1 MSEPE
6 NLNTLQKNFKEFKD
20 SKITAITH
28 ATATTKTLEVKK
40 CVSIADGHP
49 LGTVNIDD
57 LSIINED
64 YLVTSSPSWKN
75 LALKDKQTIFFNI
88 ADQLEAHRDKII
100 YFLIH
105 EAGKTYKDAIDEI
118 REAVDFLRYYAVQA
132 EKISQVRQSLPG
144 PTGETN
150 DLFYE
155 PKGVFVCIS
164 PWNFP
169 VAIFIGQIAAALITG
184 NSVLAKPSE
193 HTPLLGEIVADIF
206 YDLSLI
212 HI

>member
-1 MSEPE
+1 MRRLLENGANSSFVIIYLITVALLPNPNQKVIAAINNLQHKKIVSPHNLFPQRKNSAGFDLSEPE
-6 NLNTLQKNFKEFKD
+6 NLNTLQQNFKEFKD
-20 SKITAITH
+20 STITAITH

-64 YLVTSSPSWKN
+64 YLVTPSPSWKN
-75 LALKDKQTIFFNI
+75 LALQDKQTIFFNI

-118 REAVDFLRYYAVQA
+118 MAVDFLRYYAI
-132 EKISQVRQSLPG
+132 KRRFHKYD
-144 PTGETN
+144 N
-150 DLFYE
+150 LFQDQQR
-155 PKGVFVCIS
+155 
-164 PWNFP
+164 N
-169 VAIFIGQIAAALITG
+169 
-184 NSVLAKPSE
+184 
-193 HTPLLGEIVADIF
+193 
-206 YDLSLI
+206 
-212 HI
+212 